1 MSLLSIDTL
10 FSPELAKIL
19 CGDKI
24 PFGVGFSKKT
34 PKKYG
39 VEIDLRSENKKIYL
53 HHDPFKKGTLFSEWL
68 KYYNHKLIVLNVKE
82 EGLEKHIIKLFN
94 LWLT

>member
-1 MSLLSIDTL
+1 MILIKHRIN
-10 FSPELAKIL
+10 KISDL
-19 CGDKI
+19 
-24 PFGVGFSKKT
+24 KKT

-53 HHDPFKKGTLFSEWL
+53 HHDPFQKGTLFSEWL

-82 EGLEKHIIKLFN
+82 EGLEKHIIKLLDLHKIKNFFFTIKHF
-94 LWLT
+94 LHC